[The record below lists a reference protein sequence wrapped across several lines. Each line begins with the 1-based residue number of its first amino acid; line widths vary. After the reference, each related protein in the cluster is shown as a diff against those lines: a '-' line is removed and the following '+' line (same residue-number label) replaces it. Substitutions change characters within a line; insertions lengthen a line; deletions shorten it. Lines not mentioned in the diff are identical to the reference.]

1 MKRILAV
8 LLMVMLFV
16 AVMPA
21 TSLAAGAVSNGD
33 TTVYHVATQRDD
45 LRLRSGPGTNYS
57 ILARLGKNSALIKLS
72 GDSNGWCRVRTMN
85 GMSGYAS
92 SQYVKKDAYADV
104 ATQRDGLNVRSDA
117 RLFDGYAYDVV
128 VLRRGAVVMHELRT
142 AMGLEGLLSGLAE
155 FRRMGQSGET
165 LTEMDFVAAMDAASG
180 RSWEAFLTDWVFN
193 VGDYVNQ
200 RIDWYE

>member
-92 SQYVKKDAYADV
+92 SRYIKKDAYADV
-104 ATQRDGLNVRSDA
+104 ATQRDGLNVRSSRNA
-117 RLFDGYAYDVV
+117 SNKKNIKGSIPHGTTHVTVTKINGNWAYVKWGRLQGWSSLSY
-128 VLRRGAVVMHELRT
+128 LRWSR
-142 AMGLEGLLSGLAE
+142 
-155 FRRMGQSGET
+155 
-165 LTEMDFVAAMDAASG
+165 
-180 RSWEAFLTDWVFN
+180 
-193 VGDYVNQ
+193 
-200 RIDWYE
+200 